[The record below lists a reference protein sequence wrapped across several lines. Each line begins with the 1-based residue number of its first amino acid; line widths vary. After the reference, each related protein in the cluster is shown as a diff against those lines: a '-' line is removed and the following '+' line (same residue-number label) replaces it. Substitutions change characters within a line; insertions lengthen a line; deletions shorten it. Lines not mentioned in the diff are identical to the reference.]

1 MTPEGQLEMS
11 WKREAGVAEIVTKG
25 LECYAKNSGKI
36 FGDFSQ
42 RINRIR
48 FAIQKYP
55 VDEIVMDT
63 LKKTE
68 LGTGKPFQ
76 RLLQKRRDVDASVK
90 AVGMK
95 LEYMY
100 IRN

>member
-1 MTPEGQLEMS
+1 
-11 WKREAGVAEIVTKG
+11 
-25 LECYAKNSGKI
+25 
-36 FGDFSQ
+36 
-42 RINRIR
+42 
-48 FAIQKYP
+48 
-55 VDEIVMDT
+55 MDT

-95 LEYMY
+95 LGYMY